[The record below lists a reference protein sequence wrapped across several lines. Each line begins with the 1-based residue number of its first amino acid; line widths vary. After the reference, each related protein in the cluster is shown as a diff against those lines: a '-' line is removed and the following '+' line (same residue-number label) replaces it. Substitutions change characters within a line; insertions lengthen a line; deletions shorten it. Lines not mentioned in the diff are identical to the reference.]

1 MSKKIRS
8 KPPIPR
14 CALCNCEINIL
25 ETDYVVGTSGRF
37 ACRECLKTAFH
48 VLEIPRKEE
57 VAVPTTPITPQYII
71 RELEKAV
78 IGQEKAKEAVAL
90 AIWKQLLHHRD
101 KWISPQID
109 SVLKFCMEKEFQ
121 K

>member
-48 VLEIPRKEE
+48 VLEIPDRK
-57 VAVPTTPITPQYII
+57 
-71 RELEKAV
+71 
-78 IGQEKAKEAVAL
+78 
-90 AIWKQLLHHRD
+90 
-101 KWISPQID
+101 
-109 SVLKFCMEKEFQ
+109 SVV
-121 K
+121 